1 MTQPNMTKIDQ
12 LAVRFAN
19 DAMAVLIKH
28 PRIGEASHDLL
39 DQSLAAMRAAKTPA
53 LDAFLADA
61 KAVPHMAEAA
71 YMVAVLEVA
80 EAGLAVINA
89 HFQMV

>member
-1 MTQPNMTKIDQ
+1 MTQQTLTKIDQ
-12 LAVRFAN
+12 LAIRFAD
-19 DAMAVLIKH
+19 DAMKVLIKH
-28 PRIGEASHDLL
+28 PRIREASHDLL
-39 DQSLAAMRAAKTPA
+39 DESLAAMSAAKTPA

-61 KAVPHMAEAA
+61 KAAPQLAEAA

-89 HFQMV
+89 HFQPA